1 MLYDNMG
8 IDYQMSRLEQYQD
21 EFALFESMCYADIR
35 EMNMI
40 HEGVTEEE
48 LTKICVGKD
57 NVFISSQE
65 MNKRINDMEVK

>member
-48 LTKICVGKD
+48 LTIFREEESKGI
-57 NVFISSQE
+57 IE
-65 MNKRINDMEVK
+65 MQVI